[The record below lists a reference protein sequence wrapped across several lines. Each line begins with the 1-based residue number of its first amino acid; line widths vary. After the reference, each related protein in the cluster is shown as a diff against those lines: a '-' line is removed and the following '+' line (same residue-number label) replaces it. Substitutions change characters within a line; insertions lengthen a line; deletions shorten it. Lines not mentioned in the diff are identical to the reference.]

1 MPAIHLVIQSDETA
15 IDLKKYIPAA
25 RTMQEKINALEQL
38 LNALKAGHKKGLMH
52 INVGCVM
59 PSQTFTCGAVA
70 ATNTAVVNGT
80 TFTAVASGA
89 TANQFNVGADAA
101 ESARNLAASINAST
115 TAGIDGCVFAVAN
128 AAVVTVYAMNG
139 GTHMNAVTTTATG
152 NITAGGA
159 TMAGGAV
166 GDEARMSFGSAP
178 LF

>member
-1 MPAIHLVIQSDETA
+1 MPAILLVIQSDETA
-15 IDLKKYIPAA
+15 NDLKKLVQSSK
-25 RTMQEKINALEQL
+25 TTQEKMDQL
-38 LNALKAGHKKGLMH
+38 GLYLNAIQAGHKKALLA
-52 INVGCVM
+52 INIGCVL

-159 TMAGGAV
+159 TMAGGTV

>member
-1 MPAIHLVIQSDETA
+1 MPAIVLVIQNDEVA
-15 IDLKKYIPAA
+15 NDLKKLIPTEK
-25 RTMQEKINALEQL
+25 TMQEKINAFERY
-38 LNALKAGHKKGLMH
+38 LNALKAGHKKGFAHL
-52 INVGCVM
+52 NVGCVL

-115 TAGIDGCVFAVAN
+115 SNGIDGCVFAVAN
-128 AAVVTVYAMNG
+128 AAVVTVYAMLG

-152 NITAGGA
+152 NITAGAA